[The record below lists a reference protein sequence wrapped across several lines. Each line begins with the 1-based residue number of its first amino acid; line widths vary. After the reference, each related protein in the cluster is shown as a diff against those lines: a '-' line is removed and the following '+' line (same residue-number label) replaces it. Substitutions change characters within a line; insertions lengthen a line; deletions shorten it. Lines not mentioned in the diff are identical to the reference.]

1 MSKGLKID
9 HETADRITVLCLKDS
24 FDYMQ
29 TEIAEIDKLMVEL
42 VDVPKYKM
50 EDYVY
55 NKRMCEAIRAVLHHY
70 GTSV

>member
-9 HETADRITVLCLKDS
+9 METADNITVLCLKDA

-29 TEIAEIDKLMVEL
+29 TEIAEVEKQMTESFN
-42 VDVPKYKM
+42 VPDYKT

-55 NKRMCEAIRAVLHHY
+55 NKRVCEAIRVVLHHY
-70 GTSV
+70 GKTV

>member
-1 MSKGLKID
+1 MTKGLTID

-29 TEIAEIDKLMVEL
+29 TEIAEIDKRLAEL
-42 VDVPKYKM
+42 ADVPKYQM
-50 EDYVY
+50 EDYTY
-55 NKRMCEAIRAVLHHY
+55 NKRVCEAIRIVAHHF

>member
-1 MSKGLKID
+1 MSKGLRID
-9 HETADRITVLCLKDS
+9 METADRIAVLCLKDS

-29 TEIAEIDKLMVEL
+29 TEIVEIDKQLAEL
-42 VDVPKYKM
+42 IDVPKYKM

-55 NKRMCEAIRAVLHHY
+55 NKRVCEAIRVVLHHY

>member
-1 MSKGLKID
+1 MTKGLTID
-9 HETADRITVLCLKDS
+9 RDTADNITVLCLKDS

-29 TEIAEIDKLMVEL
+29 TEIAEIDKQLAEL

-55 NKRMCEAIRAVLHHY
+55 NKRVCEAIRVVLQHF

>member
-1 MSKGLKID
+1 MTKGLTID
-9 HETADRITVLCLKDS
+9 VETADRITVLCLKDS

-29 TEIAEIDKLMVEL
+29 TEIAEIDKRLAEL
-42 VDVPKYKM
+42 VDVPKYQM

-55 NKRMCEAIRAVLHHY
+55 NKRMCEAIRVVLHHY

>member
-1 MSKGLKID
+1 MTKGLTID
-9 HETADRITVLCLKDS
+9 RETADNITVLCLKDS

-29 TEIAEIDKLMVEL
+29 TEIAEIDQLMVEL

-55 NKRMCEAIRAVLHHY
+55 NKRVCEAIRVVLHHF

>member
-9 HETADRITVLCLKDS
+9 METADNITVLCLKDS

-29 TEIAEIDKLMVEL
+29 TEIAEVEKQMTESFK
-42 VDVPKYKM
+42 VPDYKM

-55 NKRMCEAIRAVLHHY
+55 NKRVCEAIRVVLHHY